1 VIISIAIVFFRPP
14 VALFMWVS
22 YMLLFLLRAKKG
34 VFRSLAIFL
43 MVVAAV
49 GAFGLIQYTSS
60 RYVGEG
66 DVTET
71 YQYMNTSAFQKVVL
85 YAGAFIGP
93 FPALLQ
99 VDNVITYK
107 PLFGAGLLFKL
118 LLFFA
123 FWKGFWYVVRHKYV
137 EMVPIYAFVV
147 LEIFGLSVALD
158 GLELRKAMPHVPLSI
173 LASFWFLSFSDK
185 RLENE
190 DRVSSFTVWTKRQ
203 FAATVLVAFGAAL
216 VWNTMKT

>member
-1 VIISIAIVFFRPP
+1 
-14 VALFMWVS
+14 
-22 YMLLFLLRAKKG
+22 
-34 VFRSLAIFL
+34 
-43 MVVAAV
+43 
-49 GAFGLIQYTSS
+49 
-60 RYVGEG
+60 
-66 DVTET
+66 
-71 YQYMNTSAFQKVVL
+71 
-85 YAGAFIGP
+85 
-93 FPALLQ
+93 
-99 VDNVITYK
+99 
-107 PLFGAGLLFKL
+107 
-118 LLFFA
+118 
-123 FWKGFWYVVRHKYV
+123 
-137 EMVPIYAFVV
+137 MVPIYAFVV